1 MRGEQNRGRNALP
14 FSKRIKHYERRALR
28 VGKKIS
34 KSTEDY
40 LEAILMIR
48 QKTGQCRSI
57 DVAYHLNVSKPSVS
71 VAMANLEK
79 AGFITREQNHD
90 LKLTRAGLWRARRVL
105 ERHHFLT
112 ELLVHLGVPRDKAEE
127 DACVMEHDVSQ
138 STYDHMRAWYDERM
152 AQNPRSEA

>member
-1 MRGEQNRGRNALP
+1 MA
-14 FSKRIKHYERRALR
+14 
-28 VGKKIS
+28 KKIS

-71 VAMANLEK
+71 VAMSNLEK
-79 AGFITREQNHD
+79 AGFVIKEPDHE
-90 LKLTRAGLWRARRVL
+90 LKLTRAGLWRAKRVL
-105 ERHHFLT
+105 ERHKFLT
-112 ELLVHLGVPRDKAEE
+112 ELLVYMGVPREAAEE

-138 STYDHMRAWYDERM
+138 STYDLMRAWYDRQSKPD
-152 AQNPRSEA
+152 APQQA